1 MFSSV
6 RRLRFAA
13 LIGATWLCIGLTAVG
28 ADAAKPFSPAEAAQH
43 VKLPDGFKT
52 TMFASEPEL
61 RQPIAMT
68 FDDRGRLWV
77 AECNTYSNAKTNFD
91 LHLHDRIL
99 IFEDSSGSGH
109 FDKCKV
115 FWDRPTAHE
124 SRGWFRRCLC

>member
-6 RRLRFAA
+6 RRLSFAT
-13 LIGATWLCIGLTAVG
+13 LIGAIWVCVRLTAGG
-28 ADAAKPFSPAEAAQH
+28 ADAAKPFTPAEAAQH
-43 VKLPDGFKT
+43 VKLPEGLKT
-52 TMFASEPEL
+52 TMFYRRPEL
-61 RQPIAMT
+61 HQPIAMT

-109 FDKCKV
+109 
-115 FWDRPTAHE
+115 R
-124 SRGWFRRCLC
+124 